1 VEQSMVGD
9 KDYAV
14 RLARMAPVQHS
25 VFLSLLLLLRS
36 CLCCFQH
43 MLSTVMLACW
53 PTCYPTTLTLA
64 NLLLLLLPG
73 CA

>member
-1 VEQSMVGD
+1 MVGD
-9 KDYAV
+9 IDDAV
-14 RLARMAPVQHS
+14 GLARMVPLQHS
-25 VFLSLLLLLRS
+25 VFLSLLLLRS

-53 PTCYPTTLTLA
+53 PTCYPSTLTLA
-64 NLLLLLLPG
+64 MLLLLLLLLLLPD